1 MKQLCLAVLALVSVA
16 ACNRR
21 PATNAAA
28 PANATAAATNAAPAA
43 APAAPNPKLAQIF
56 TPDVL
61 GSNVAFLETITGP
74 AFRTDGPTLTY
85 KVGACTVLVGQ
96 TNGKIDNIGID
107 GYGGAC
113 SFPIAQYFAGGYQYP
128 VPQLPTFGDI
138 SKGFGGTFAADCLK
152 LCGNA
157 ADPVVSLNYQGSH
170 ADNFNNLYAA
180 ISVTEDATLNAY
192 QTWANALGARYSDDV
207 LEQGTT
213 TINGD
218 TAQDTA
224 AQAFGGL
231 RPTVIRVGSNLPGQ
245 N

>member
-1 MKQLCLAVLALVSVA
+1 MRAIWLLVLAPIALA
-16 ACNRR
+16 ACNRS
-21 PATNAAA
+21 P
-28 PANATAAATNAAPAA
+28 PANNAVAANAAAATNAASA
-43 APAAPNPKLAQIF
+43 APVAMPNPKLAQIF
-56 TPDVL
+56 TPDVI

-85 KVGACTVLVGQ
+85 KVGACTVIVGQ
-96 TNGKIDNIGID
+96 TAGKIDNIGID
-107 GYGGAC
+107 GYGPAC
-113 SFPIAQYFAGGYQYP
+113 SFPIAQYFAGGYDHP

-138 SKGFGGTFAADCLK
+138 SRGFGGTYAADCLK

-180 ISVTEDATLNAY
+180 IPVTEDATLNAW
-192 QTWANALGARYSDDV
+192 QAWAGQLGAKYSDDV

-213 TINGD
+213 RMNGD
-218 TAQDTA
+218 SAQDFA
-224 AQAFGGL
+224 AQSFANL
-231 RPTVIRVGSNLPGQ
+231 RPTVIRVGTNLPGQ

>member
-1 MKQLCLAVLALVSVA
+1 MRAIWLLGLAAIALA
-16 ACNRR
+16 ACNRT
-21 PATNAAA
+21 PPANNAVAANAVAATNAAA
-28 PANATAAATNAAPAA
+28 AA

-74 AFRTDGPTLTY
+74 AFRTDGPLLTY
-85 KVGACTVLVGQ
+85 KVGGCTVLVGAS
-96 TNGKIDNIGID
+96 NGKIDNVGID
-107 GYGGAC
+107 GYGPAC

-138 SKGFGGTFAADCLK
+138 SKGFGGAFAADCLK

-180 ISVTEDATLNAY
+180 ISIADDASLNAY

-213 TINGD
+213 NMGGD
-218 TAQDTA
+218 TAQDAA
-224 AQAFGGL
+224 AQAFGAL

-245 N
+245 D